1 MKEVRY
7 HGIVFKNKI
16 ENCKKLKPNVT
27 FEFIDW
33 DKNLDE

>member
-16 ENCKKLKPNVT
+16 ENCKKWKPNVT